1 MVFQKMEGDIM
12 DKEQELYDKFVDVL
26 NTKLD
31 AEPSAQDLAVVLN
44 FLKYNNI
51 QATRKHRGVAQL
63 TDKISSKLPF
73 EDEDLLPDIR
83 RVK

>member
-1 MVFQKMEGDIM
+1 ME
-12 DKEQELYDKFVDVL
+12 KEQELYDRFVEVL
-26 NTKLD
+26 NDRLD

-51 QATRKHRGVAQL
+51 QATSKHKGVAKL
-63 TDKISSKLPF
+63 TDKISSQLPF
-73 EDEDLLPDIR
+73 EDEELLPDIR